1 VRQALV
7 RTSQCFLSA
16 VHGRRLFGSWRHLR
30 GLGKESVKLHD
41 GSNMYSSTIF
51 EQVLLNYRVILVVRV
66 ACRTAGHHRHGGVSL
81 GRTRITGLFLTANVA
96 GEKTLLRSMIL
107 A

>member
-41 GSNMYSSTIF
+41 GSNTCSSTIF
-51 EQVLLNYRVILVVRV
+51 KQVLLNHRVILVVMV
-66 ACRTAGHHRHGGVSL
+66 ACRAAGHHRHGGVSL